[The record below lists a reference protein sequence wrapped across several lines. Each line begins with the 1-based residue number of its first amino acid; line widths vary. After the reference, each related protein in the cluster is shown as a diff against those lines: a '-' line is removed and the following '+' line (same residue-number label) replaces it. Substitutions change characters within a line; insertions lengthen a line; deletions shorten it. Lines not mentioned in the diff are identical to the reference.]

1 MADAIQD
8 FEKEL
13 NLCLAKLNKEIDKDW
28 IEIVEELGLDI
39 HYDTLRRMAYGYQ
52 KYNNYVK
59 EKGLDSIAEEMQE
72 ELNKKLIEIKKKTV
86 QLNDLRTEVNRQAR
100 YQARY
105 EQLLEAVKY
114 SWEKASEINPFY
126 DYEVILPEEGSIVRE
141 GVLLL
146 SDLHYGQATDNYW
159 NSYNPTEFN
168 RRCDVL
174 VQRILEI
181 SKLHNVQKV
190 NILGLGDY
198 INGLIHTTTR
208 LSNRESIVE
217 QVTKVSE
224 AIATIVYRIAKEV
237 PYVTLSMTDDN
248 HSRMFANKNETTDKD
263 SFVPFMKEFIKM
275 RIKDLPNVV
284 FIENYIDSGIVVLD
298 ICDCTVVGVHG
309 DKDSMKNAIPR
320 MTSMLK
326 SNIDYL
332 CMAHYHNIKEDTEG
346 ESELIVNGSFGG
358 TDDYAKNLRLH
369 SKPMQKYMIFS
380 RQYGRECTYN
390 IDVRGVKNV

>member
-1 MADAIQD
+1 MNIQA
-8 FEKEL
+8 FEEKV
-13 NLCLAKLNKEIDKDW
+13 NLCLQKLDRSIDLDW
-28 IEIVEELGLDI
+28 SEIVEKLGLDCSAD
-39 HYDTLRRMAYGYQ
+39 HLRKLSYAYKEYAD
-52 KYNNYVK
+52 YVK

-72 ELNKKLIEIKKKTV
+72 ELNKKLIEVKKKTV
-86 QLNDLRTEVNRQAR
+86 QLNDLRNEVNRQAR

-105 EQLLEAVKY
+105 EQLLDTVKY
-114 SWEKASEINPFY
+114 CYDKACELRPFY
-126 DYEVILPEEGSIVRE
+126 EYEVVLPEESDIARE

-159 NSYNPTEFN
+159 NSYNPTEFG
-168 RRCDVL
+168 RRCEVL
-174 VQRILEI
+174 VQRVLEI

-217 QVTKVSE
+217 QVINVSE
-224 AIATIVYRIAKEV
+224 AIATIVYRIAQEV

-380 RQYGRECTYN
+380 RPYGRECTYN

>member
-1 MADAIQD
+1 MNIQA
-8 FEKEL
+8 FEEKVD
-13 NLCLAKLNKEIDKDW
+13 LCLQKLDRSIDLDW
-28 IEIVEELGLDI
+28 SEIVEKLGLDCSAD
-39 HYDTLRRMAYGYQ
+39 HLRKLSYAYKEYAD
-52 KYNNYVK
+52 YIK

-126 DYEVILPEEGSIVRE
+126 DYEVILPENGSIVRE

-174 VQRILEI
+174 VQRTLEI

>member
-1 MADAIQD
+1 MNIQA
-8 FEKEL
+8 FEEKVD
-13 NLCLAKLNKEIDKDW
+13 LCLQKLDRSIDLDW
-28 IEIVEELGLDI
+28 SEIVEKLGLDCSAD
-39 HYDTLRRMAYGYQ
+39 HLRKLSYAYKEYAD
-52 KYNNYVK
+52 YIK

-126 DYEVILPEEGSIVRE
+126 DYEVVLPEGDGIVRE

-174 VQRILEI
+174 VQRTLEI

-224 AIATIVYRIAKEV
+224 AIATIVYRIANEV

-390 IDVRGVKNV
+390 IDVRGVKN